1 MVKKTTT
8 DAVLKECDNDIKTLD
23 SMAAKQ
29 SKTKQKQNHLHAGVL
44 YINNHFLSTSLPLAI
59 SLLNPLIP
67 FLLPCSPC
75 LGLCFCLL

>member
-29 SKTKQKQNHLHAGVL
+29 SKTKQKQNQLL
-44 YINNHFLSTSLPLAI
+44 TLSLQTTNKTGSTYLTFGKLPVA
-59 SLLNPLIP
+59 
-67 FLLPCSPC
+67 
-75 LGLCFCLL
+75 